1 MERLSRVAC
10 FGALERGRPRCRAVA
25 STSVVLQSNP
35 TTRNPLHTARE
46 TGAIW
51 SHPVLIAALEGK
63 DYQSRVLCV
72 VFFWFSLVAQELL
85 RDALKRAR
93 SYYTLDWWAVT
104 RRAPHTPSPDI
115 FCALDALFVRGY
127 EVCCIQTVIPVTS
140 SLSRFFFFPSPPSYS
155 HLSLSCS
162 SECEDA
168 NSQLVLTQGLVLLI
182 PPSIPTISVFWIFL

>member
-25 STSVVLQSNP
+25 STSVILQSNP

-72 VFFWFSLVAQELL
+72 VFF
-85 RDALKRAR
+85 
-93 SYYTLDWWAVT
+93 
-104 RRAPHTPSPDI
+104 
-115 FCALDALFVRGY
+115 
-127 EVCCIQTVIPVTS
+127 
-140 SLSRFFFFPSPPSYS
+140 
-155 HLSLSCS
+155 
-162 SECEDA
+162 
-168 NSQLVLTQGLVLLI
+168 
-182 PPSIPTISVFWIFL
+182 

>member
-1 MERLSRVAC
+1 MERPSCVAC
-10 FGALERGRPRCRAVA
+10 FGALERGRPHCRAVA
-25 STSVVLQSNP
+25 SASVILQSNP

-127 EVCCIQTVIPVTS
+127 EVCCIQTVTLLIPVTS
-140 SLSRFFFFPSPPSYS
+140 SLSRFCLFFSFSP
-155 HLSLSCS
+155 LL
-162 SECEDA
+162 
-168 NSQLVLTQGLVLLI
+168 LTSAFLYLVLLNVKMLTH
-182 PPSIPTISVFWIFL
+182 SWS